1 MKPTNPTTS
10 PAAGPR
16 RPSRSA
22 VRLLAM
28 LSAALAATGCC
39 HGHFG
44 SCAEAPPARPTGPG
58 VVYALAGPA
67 PATGPATAPAGPDLS
82 DRDTPPAA
90 HWAAV
95 ARILE
100 RPGAEHDGVY
110 TVTVPRDDW
119 DVNIEGMPVPT
130 AAGVASVFY
139 FYRCPC
145 GKTNVVGQFCVADYE
160 VNDVIDALRAEHM
173 RVASVAPMLLF
184 SRTNPQIVRFQAEGH
199 TEPIAK
205 ALREALRWTGKE
217 RMAPD
222 VPIGK

>member
-1 MKPTNPTTS
+1 MSGKRASAAAVGIVAGVLLPLACGACSGPAGGTGTAWDAR
-10 PAAGPR
+10 AAGG
-16 RPSRSA
+16 
-22 VRLLAM
+22 V
-28 LSAALAATGCC
+28 AT
-39 HGHFG
+39 
-44 SCAEAPPARPTGPG
+44 
-58 VVYALAGPA
+58 
-67 PATGPATAPAGPDLS
+67 PATAPATAPTTAPDLS
-82 DRDTPPAA
+82 DKDTPPAA
-90 HWAAV
+90 HWAAI

-100 RPGAEHDGVY
+100 RPGVEHDGVY
-110 TVTVPRDDW
+110 TITVPRDDW

-130 AAGVASVFY
+130 AAGVASVFH

-173 RVASVAPMLLF
+173 QVASIGPMLLY
-184 SRTNPQIVRFQAEGH
+184 SRTNPQLVRFQAEGK

-222 VPIGK
+222 TPVGK

>member
-1 MKPTNPTTS
+1 MRAIRHNSTARRAS
-10 PAAGPR
+10 P
-16 RPSRSA
+16 
-22 VRLLAM
+22 
-28 LSAALAATGCC
+28 LSCLAAAAVLPFVCGACSGT
-39 HGHFG
+39 
-44 SCAEAPPARPTGPG
+44 AAP
-58 VVYALAGPA
+58 AGPA
-67 PATGPATAPAGPDLS
+67 APARFAFVKMLADRPATGPATAPAGPDLS
-82 DRDTPPAA
+82 DKDTPPAA

-100 RPGAEHDGVY
+100 RQGAERDGVY

-130 AAGVASVFY
+130 AAGVASVFH

-173 RVASVAPMLLF
+173 QVASVGPMLLF
-184 SRTNPQIVRFQAEGH
+184 SRTNPQLVRFQAEGR

-222 VPIGK
+222 LPLGGVSK